1 MASIKTLSLIYQH
14 HMENQNRCSN
24 TLASTYS
31 KKFKLKNTKGFIM
44 HKIIATV
51 LISLLSSISTAGT
64 IAYLEDNKVGERVY
78 VTLNTSSIKQ
88 LIYDEDDKTLT
99 ARVSLT
105 NLSDFDFKVES
116 YSKAKSIISKLYDK
130 NDNSVIEL
138 ELD

>member
-1 MASIKTLSLIYQH
+1 
-14 HMENQNRCSN
+14 
-24 TLASTYS
+24 
-31 KKFKLKNTKGFIM
+31 M